1 MLEGQFS
8 RTALSAAGFRAAHQI
23 VDGASVFADPFAT
36 AVLGEDLPAL
46 LERCGDPVMR
56 PLRVFVALRSRVA
69 EDVAKKAIAD
79 GARQVVV
86 LGAGLDTFG
95 CRVAPVEGLAVFEV
109 DHPSTQAEKRRRLAI
124 AGVAAPAHL
133 HFAPCDFE
141 RQGLAEALA
150 EAGFDANARAAFN
163 WLGVTPYLTS
173 EAVETTLRFVAAVK
187 GGADVVFDYSN
198 PPASI
203 DSPGHRLF
211 HERMAARV
219 AELGEAFRSHFATPD
234 LHRLLHALGFTGIVD
249 RGPREI
255 AALLS
260 RSDPPPS
267 ENGGHIIHA
276 YFRGG

>member
-8 RTALSAAGFRAAHQI
+8 RTALSAAGYRAAHQI
-23 VDGASVFADPFAT
+23 VDGASVFADPLAT
-36 AVLGEDLPAL
+36 AVLGEDLPIL

-56 PLRVFVALRSRVA
+56 PLRMFVAFRSRIA
-69 EDVAKKAIAD
+69 EEVAKKAIAD

-95 CRVAPVEGLAVFEV
+95 CRVAPVDGLAVFEV
-109 DHPSTQAEKRRRLAI
+109 DHPSTQAEKRRRLEA
-124 AGVAAPAHL
+124 AGVSAPAHL

-141 RQGLAEALA
+141 RQALAEALSA
-150 EAGFDANARAAFN
+150 AGFDAGARTAFI
-163 WLGVTPYLTS
+163 WLGVTPYLTP
-173 EAVETTLRFVAAVK
+173 EAVETTLRYVASVR
-187 GGADVVFDYSN
+187 GGADIVFDYSN

-219 AELGEAFRSHFATPD
+219 AELGEAFRSHFTTPD
-234 LHRLLHALGFTGIVD
+234 LHRLLQTLGFTGIVD

-255 AALLS
+255 AARLS
-260 RSDPPPS
+260 PGASPPS
-267 ENGGHIIHA
+267 ENGGHIVHA
-276 YFRGG
+276 YFHRG